1 MPYVNIKVTQ
11 EGGPKGI
18 GPSADEK
25 AQLISGVTEL
35 LQKVLNKSPSSTFVV
50 IDEVPMD
57 NWGIAG
63 RLVTDIRA
71 EAMQKKD
78 Q

>member
-11 EGGPKGI
+11 EGGPNSN

-35 LQKVLNKSPSSTFVV
+35 LRTVLNKSPNTTVVV
-50 IDEVPMD
+50 IDEVPME

-63 RLVTDIRA
+63 RSVREIR
-71 EAMQKKD
+71 KD
-78 Q
+78 AG